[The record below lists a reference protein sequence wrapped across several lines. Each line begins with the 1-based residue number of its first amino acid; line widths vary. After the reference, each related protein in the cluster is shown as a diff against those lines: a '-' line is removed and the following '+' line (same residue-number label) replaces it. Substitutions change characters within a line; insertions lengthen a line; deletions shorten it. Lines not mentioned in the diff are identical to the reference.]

1 MLLIIVL
8 LTTTVLPVVH
18 VDGAP
23 RSEGD
28 ALIAGVPLSSS
39 VRHPIRSDERISIQC
54 RRCVVAVLQVEEVQV
69 GLSTVHLIGGER
81 GSWAWPRGCGDDELV
96 QCLSVVVLQIQ
107 RQRLR
112 QC

>member
-69 GLSTVHLIGGER
+69 GLGTDHLIGGER

-96 QCLSVVVLQIQ
+96 QCLSVVVRQIQ